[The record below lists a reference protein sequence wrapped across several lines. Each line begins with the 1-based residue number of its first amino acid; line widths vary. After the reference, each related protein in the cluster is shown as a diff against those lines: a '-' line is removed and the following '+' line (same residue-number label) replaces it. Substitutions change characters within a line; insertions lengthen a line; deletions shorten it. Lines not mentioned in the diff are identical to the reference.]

1 MLPTQPTTKV
11 LFGTGTFFI
20 DVSKIAI
27 FDEVL
32 FVPAD
37 EGERIRLFGE
47 RPPAGVR
54 KVVKVVSL
62 KNGQPVEEIFEPGQ
76 EVFRLLNRDTL
87 EYESKPKP
95 AWSEVQE
102 IPEKEL
108 SAEKR
113 LRILHSISRLAHCTS
128 FEEYPEQ
135 ILAMKYIP
143 RDAVVL
149 ELGGNGG
156 LNSVTVGYII
166 SPNSQNMVVFESAL
180 RPFEVLRENRD
191 LNNLKFHVENA
202 ALSKVRLQ
210 QNFWSTKP
218 IGPSGKPDPNWIEIK
233 TMTWSA
239 VQSKYRLPF
248 DTLVADCEGALYQIL
263 IDEPEMLRNFRLIIL
278 ENDFSTPE
286 EESYVHNNF
295 MQHGFRVI
303 CECDGPQNPPK
314 RSFYQVWRRDM

>member
-1 MLPTQPTTKV
+1 MNPKTKV

-37 EGERIRLFGE
+37 EAERIKLFGD
-47 RPPAGVR
+47 RPPAGMR
-54 KVVKVVSL
+54 KTIKVVST
-62 KNGQPVEEIFEPGQ
+62 KNNQTVEEVFEPGQ
-76 EVFRLLNRDTL
+76 EVFRVLNHETQ
-87 EYESKPKP
+87 EYEAVPKP
-95 AWSEVQE
+95 SWTEVQRTPHSVMS
-102 IPEKEL
+102 PEK
-108 SAEKR
+108 K
-113 LRILHSISRLAHCTS
+113 LRILHSISRLAHCSS

-143 RDAVVL
+143 HDAVIL

-156 LNSVTVGYII
+156 RNSVTLGYII
-166 SPNSQNMVVFESAL
+166 SPNSHNMVVFESAQL
-180 RPFEVLRENRD
+180 PCEVLRENRD
-191 LNNLKFHVENA
+191 LNNLKFYVENA

-210 QNFWSTKP
+210 QNYWTTKP
-218 IGPSGKPDPNWIEIK
+218 IGPSGRPDPSWIEIK

-239 VQSKYRLPF
+239 LQSKYRLPF

-263 IDEPEMLRNFRLIIL
+263 HDEPDMLRNFRLIIL
-278 ENDFSTPE
+278 ENDFSTVE
-286 EESYVHNNF
+286 EASFVHNHF

-314 RSFYQVWRRDM
+314 INFYQVWRRDF